1 MDRITNPAPT
11 QRLTSPPSSPT
22 SWLKTN
28 TGPMF
33 PKDRESAIR
42 GERPRYDWV
51 YDQAVNATHDKLNGV
66 MRTQLDVWHCPKT
79 NGTQHILHASSHIVD
94 TPTRQRI
101 ARWYNKSYLEQTGQL
116 RNTYDPSA
124 TGPLGGGVTISHD
137 GTVRRKLQRS
147 STAPGGGLRTLQVA
161 GENYLP
167 PWVNRS
173 QYELVTRTQAPN
185 WAGNGFAA
193 TGHKAGSPKHWDRF
207 RGSSGSLSP

>member
-33 PKDRESAIR
+33 PKDREPAIR

-101 ARWYNKSYLEQTGQL
+101 ARWYNKSYLESRDWHLVAKVEGASTTPRSDL
-116 RNTYDPSA
+116 S
-124 TGPLGGGVTISHD
+124 GV
-137 GTVRRKLQRS
+137 V
-147 STAPGGGLRTLQVA
+147 
-161 GENYLP
+161 
-167 PWVNRS
+167 
-173 QYELVTRTQAPN
+173 
-185 WAGNGFAA
+185 GFL
-193 TGHKAGSPKHWDRF
+193 F
-207 RGSSGSLSP
+207 